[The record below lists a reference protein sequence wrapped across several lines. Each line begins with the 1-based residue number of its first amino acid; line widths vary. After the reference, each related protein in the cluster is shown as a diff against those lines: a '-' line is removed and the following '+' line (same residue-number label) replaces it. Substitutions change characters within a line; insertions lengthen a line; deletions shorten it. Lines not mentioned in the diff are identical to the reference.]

1 MCSVYTKALGQGS
14 PPPTRGTLVSVGI
27 TTPFTRIT
35 PAYAGNTHFC
45 LFSSTAHWDHPRLRG
60 EHEGRVYKKEVN
72 VGSPPP
78 TRGTLRPKNSA
89 IAGRRITP
97 AYAGNTSKNLLAN
110 PDLQDHPR
118 LRGEHDGFKIFYALN
133 VGSPPPTRGTPQ
145 SKKFIKAIRGIT
157 PAYAGNTISPR
168 LG

>member
-1 MCSVYTKALGQGS
+1 MDAISRQ
-14 PPPTRGTLVSVGI
+14 PQ
-27 TTPFTRIT
+27 
-35 PAYAGNTHFC
+35 
-45 LFSSTAHWDHPRLRG
+45 
-60 EHEGRVYKKEVN
+60 HEGRVYKKEVN

-157 PAYAGNTISPR
+157 PAYAGNTRGIVVKIPNGQDHPR
-168 LG
+168 LRGEHPFPYRELFAIKGSPPPTRGTQNTS